1 MIAVPAAKRMLDLHT
16 VVQIEHTAVF
26 VEQNGHILRHDAD
39 HHRAEADVVQRF
51 MRLSAVEDHLGVDL
65 SAAPQRD
72 GLPVFDLKGGHN
84 ALKPGHFRL
93 DIGQKREA
101 RLIAVRA
108 VCHQFECLRLGGDAV
123 GMSTVTEALT
133 AAHCGLPLL
142 GISVITNMAAGIT
155 GEAVSG
161 EEVNETGAAVAERF
175 SRYLEKILEEMDV

>member
-1 MIAVPAAKRMLDLHT
+1 MKQPHICLDETLG
-16 VVQIEHTAVF
+16 VRYAVF

-51 MRLSAVEDHLGVDL
+51 MRLPAVEDHLGVDL

-72 GLPVFDLKGGHN
+72 GLPVLDLKGGHN

-108 VCHQFECLRLGGDAV
+108 VCHQLERLRPAAISMYPKLFEASGIPYGELLDDLIALAL
-123 GMSTVTEALT
+123 EA
-133 AAHCGLPLL
+133 
-142 GISVITNMAAGIT
+142 
-155 GEAVSG
+155 
-161 EEVNETGAAVAERF
+161 
-175 SRYLEKILEEMDV
+175 